1 MANLALFPILSAA
14 EGSKIMPEY
23 TDVPSEVINIAQDM
37 IHQYH
42 SLLEDCNIGFVFRDE
57 ASTSGGKTVLAST
70 RKVSDMIKP
79 LLSQELDILV
89 VIAEDQWVLLSNE
102 QRRALIDHELCHIT
116 PTKNCDGW
124 TTRAHDI
131 EEFQEILDRYGLWKG
146 DLFMAGT
153 SMAKAVQLKMS
164 ITSAEKTP
172 NGAVIQVDA
181 EKFNQVLADLDNQK
195 EG

>member
-1 MANLALFPILSAA
+1 MVIPALFPILSAVNWSKLMA
-14 EGSKIMPEY
+14 EYS
-23 TDVPSEVINIAQDM
+23 DVSNEVLHIAQDL

-42 SLLEDCNIGFVFRDE
+42 PILENCNIGFVFRSE
-57 ASTSGGKTVLAST
+57 ATTSGGKTVLAST

-89 VIAEDQWVLLSNE
+89 VIAEDEWSNLDFK
-102 QRRALIDHELCHIT
+102 QRQACIDHQLCHIT
-116 PTKNCDGW
+116 ENKNGW
-124 TTRAHDI
+124 GISAHDV
-131 EEFQEILDRYGLWKG
+131 EEFKEILDRYGLWKP
-146 DLFMAGT
+146 DLFMLRT
-153 SMAKAVQLKMS
+153 SFARAIQLELS
-164 ITSAEKTP
+164 IDKVEQTP